1 MELYIVWVLEDSDR
15 AASCHGQTHGVNDQ
29 VPHTADKPVT
39 DVFPSVRHHGHFS
52 PEEHVIAVEVKHV
65 VCSRGTAV
73 CRVSAVDDDLG
84 ILADPLEDDGVP
96 VAFVDFDGVHSGQA
110 LTATAVK
117 PKLDQAAVHLV
128 WSEHFVSY

>member
-15 AASCHGQTHGVNDQ
+15 AASCHGQTHAINDQ

-52 PEEHVIAVEVKHV
+52 PEEHVIVAEVKHV
-65 VCSRGTAV
+65 
-73 CRVSAVDDDLG
+73 VSAVDDDLD
-84 ILADPLEDDGVP
+84 ILAEPLEDDGVP